1 MTIPVVVLSPGPS
14 LMQATSPPPT
24 LRGPPVKFNLER
36 MVSISISI
44 RIGIVI
50 IIQIR
55 LMMGEL
61 VRM

>member
-1 MTIPVVVLSPGPS
+1 
-14 LMQATSPPPT
+14 MQATSPPPT